1 MTLDDKEN
9 HQLKQNGSNISG
21 GQRQR
26 ISIARE
32 LYADADI
39 IFVDEPSASLDD
51 DNAEII
57 YDTIL
62 SLDKTVIC
70 VTHRHIDYLK
80 DKFDK
85 VIAFESIGEVVYE
98 KA

>member
-1 MTLDDKEN
+1 MT
-9 HQLKQNGSNISG
+9 QNGSNISG

-62 SLDKTVIC
+62 GLDKTVIC
-70 VTHRHIDYLK
+70 VTHRHIDYLR

-85 VIAFESIGEVVYE
+85 VITFKGLGEVVYE
-98 KA
+98 QA